1 MDLVALLAPKGIRG
15 CLRVRLRG
23 VKVAST
29 SRAAESVQRAWK
41 HGCVSSFSRGLG
53 SITRKTRLFDSCRVQ
68 AMLAFSGGKGVK
80 EGGGEDGD

>member
-29 SRAAESVQRAWK
+29 SRAAEGVQRAWK
-41 HGCVSSFSRGLG
+41 HGCVSSSAVF
-53 SITRKTRLFDSCRVQ
+53 TRLGLNY
-68 AMLAFSGGKGVK
+68 A
-80 EGGGEDGD
+80 